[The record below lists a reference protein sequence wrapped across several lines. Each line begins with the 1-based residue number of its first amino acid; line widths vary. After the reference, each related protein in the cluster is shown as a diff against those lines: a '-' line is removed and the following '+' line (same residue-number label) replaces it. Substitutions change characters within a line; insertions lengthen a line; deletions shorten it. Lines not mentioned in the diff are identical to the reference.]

1 MTRTYLEELAEK
13 YGLKVEFKADNNYEG
28 VVFCKARFRGNTSE
42 VEIAESEAFRQY
54 EYLTKIDGWLAWSE
68 SRPDTRSKKDQFNDR
83 LEETGDF
90 WRVCQELV
98 NKGWSLGDF
107 EDAGVVHDLY
117 SFTDTTFGEN
127 IEYLRNMLLA
137 PHHRNIS
144 AFFDWLRDS
153 LKDPSVLDS
162 EAGRKAWVNDLEDCL
177 STTAG
182 NDYEIP
188 GRLTK
193 SGNPELYTIT
203 REWFTAPDGEED
215 YLIVH

>member
-68 SRPDTRSKKDQFNDR
+68 SRPDTRSKNNQFNDR

-90 WRVCQELV
+90 WRVCQECA
-98 NKGWSLGDF
+98 NRGWTLSDF
-107 EDAGVVHDLY
+107 EDAGVVQDLY
-117 SFTDTTFGEN
+117 GFTDSTFEEN
-127 IEYLRNMLLA
+127 LICLRDMLLA
-137 PHHRNIS
+137 PLHRNIS
-144 AFFDWLRDS
+144 AFFEVMRAT
-153 LKDPSVLDS
+153 LKDPWLLDS
-162 EAGRKAWVNDLEDCL
+162 EGGRKALVKDLEDSL
-177 STTAG
+177 ATTGG

-188 GRLTK
+188 ARLTK
-193 SGNPELYTIT
+193 SGNAELYTIT
-203 REWFTAPDGEED
+203 REWFTAEDGEED
-215 YLIVH
+215 YIIVH